1 MIPYVH
7 SFLLRTD
14 TESLPKKSEIVDL
27 VVLQEFGKL
36 MDYVSPIVPD
46 IDMHTE
52 RRLMRKLEQRE
63 LDVNKEYLREFEQVR
78 HFLELEI
85 QLLNQIRCSNEV

>member
-1 MIPYVH
+1 
-7 SFLLRTD
+7 
-14 TESLPKKSEIVDL
+14 
-27 VVLQEFGKL
+27 

-63 LDVNKEYLREFEQVR
+63 LDVNKEYLREFEQVKK
-78 HFLELEI
+78 
-85 QLLNQIRCSNEV
+85 LL

>member
-1 MIPYVH
+1 MTPYVY
-7 SFLLRTD
+7 SFLLRTA
-14 TESLPKKSEIVDL
+14 TESLQVKFEVVDL
-27 VVLQEFGKL
+27 NVLQEFGKL

-78 HFLELEI
+78 HFLELKI
-85 QLLNQIRCSNEV
+85 QLLYQIRCPNEV